1 MDESEA
7 TRDRYKVWVNP
18 RGFCERPRY
27 MGEIMPSEQGREVS
41 AADLVSVGFPPGS
54 YTVRLVNDP
63 SAGTGVA
70 RWKRIDLA

>member
-1 MDESEA
+1 
-7 TRDRYKVWVNP
+7 
-18 RGFCERPRY
+18 